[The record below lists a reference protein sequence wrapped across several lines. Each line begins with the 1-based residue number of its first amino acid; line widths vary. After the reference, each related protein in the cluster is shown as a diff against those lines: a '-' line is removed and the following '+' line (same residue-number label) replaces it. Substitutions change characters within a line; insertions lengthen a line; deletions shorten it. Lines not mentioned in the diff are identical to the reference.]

1 MKLTENT
8 LKRLVEEVVN
18 EYGKADLGDSIRT
31 DHINAIV
38 GSLEGKTNEYEIE
51 DAVKQYCAKK
61 KINKDEKEKIM
72 KNVKA
77 KMKQK

>member
-1 MKLTENT
+1 MKLTENI
-8 LKRLVEEVVN
+8 LKRIVEDVMN
-18 EYGKADLGDSIRT
+18 EYGKADIADSTRA

-38 GSLEGKTNEYEIE
+38 DSLEGKTNEYEIE

-61 KINKDEKEKIM
+61 KLDKDEKEKIM